1 LREKGDDGGSRE
13 EKEGSEQGRRW
24 EMKERK
30 KEGIEQ
36 GRREMMEERK
46 KERKECPCP
55 ILYYRQRADKKWG
68 KHEKDTKK
76 KEKPKLMEG
85 EDSTYLILFH
95 WLSAIHVFLI
105 CRDVTCFVG
114 TQCMLTS
121 STRAR

>member
-1 LREKGDDGGSRE
+1 LGLRALNLREKGDDGGSRE

-55 ILYYRQRADKKWG
+55 ILYY
-68 KHEKDTKK
+68 T
-76 KEKPKLMEG
+76 
-85 EDSTYLILFH
+85 IL
-95 WLSAIHVFLI
+95 
-105 CRDVTCFVG
+105 
-114 TQCMLTS
+114 
-121 STRAR
+121 